1 LIIIY
6 RIGLGLWAVLLAYL
20 SLRPS
25 STSPPLFPHAD
36 KVFHLVFYGVLC
48 LLAFR
53 SHSSKPNEKQ
63 LVYLAMT
70 CFFYGIFL
78 EFMQRFATKSRFF
91 EVLDIV
97 ANGIG
102 VFSASIVYSMFTK
115 KKLWV

>member
-1 LIIIY
+1 
-6 RIGLGLWAVLLAYL
+6 
-20 SLRPS
+20 
-25 STSPPLFPHAD
+25 
-36 KVFHLVFYGVLC
+36 
-48 LLAFR
+48 
-53 SHSSKPNEKQ
+53 
-63 LVYLAMT
+63 MT

-102 VFSASIVYSMFTK
+102 VLSASIVYSMFTK

>member
-1 LIIIY
+1 
-6 RIGLGLWAVLLAYL
+6 
-20 SLRPS
+20 
-25 STSPPLFPHAD
+25 
-36 KVFHLVFYGVLC
+36 
-48 LLAFR
+48 
-53 SHSSKPNEKQ
+53 
-63 LVYLAMT
+63 MT

>member
-1 LIIIY
+1 LILIY
-6 RIGLGLWAVLLAYL
+6 RIGLGLWVVLLAYL

-36 KVFHLVFYGVLC
+36 KVFHLLFYGVLC
-48 LLAFR
+48 VLAFG
-53 SHSSKPNEKQ
+53 SHSAKPNGKQ
-63 LVYLAMT
+63 LVYLALT

-91 EVLDIV
+91 EILDIV
-97 ANGIG
+97 ANGMG
-102 VFSASIVYSMFTK
+102 VFSASIVYLMFTK

>member
-1 LIIIY
+1 MVVRY
-6 RIGLGLWAVLLAYL
+6 RMALGLWIILLTYL
-20 SLRPS
+20 SLKPS
-25 STSPPLFPHAD
+25 TTSPALFPHAD
-36 KVFHLVFYGVLC
+36 KVLHLLFYGTLC
-48 LLAFR
+48 LLAIG
-53 SHSSKPNEKQ
+53 SQSGKPSKKQ
-63 LVYLAMT
+63 LVYLALA

-102 VFSASIVYSMFTK
+102 VISASLLYSMFTK